1 MHTNSTMQGY
11 QNNPLLL
18 LLLLRATIVSARCV
32 RYRQDWRVRCRL
44 QCEFDSIRGLPLQ
57 LQREQLA
64 LQNLRG
70 CCW

>member
-1 MHTNSTMQGY
+1 MQYLNNS
-11 QNNPLLL
+11 LLL
-18 LLLLRATIVSARCV
+18 LLLLRATIAFARRV
-32 RYRQDWRVRCRL
+32 RCRQDWRVRSRL

>member
-1 MHTNSTMQGY
+1 MQGY

-32 RYRQDWRVRCRL
+32 RCRQDWRVRSRL